1 MPDSLADLRRMRET
15 VKKSL
20 QSQSSGPT
28 FNGGEEGRVVILGS
42 GYDGRMDG
50 TIPNRASLS
59 SISSLP
65 DNPRYVDATGQP
77 VRPPSS
83 HQPRPSD
90 STPLSHGDAVVTTT
104 SPLPLSS
111 PEDADRYPTSSS
123 VGNYSYV
130 SSASSA
136 EPEVVSKGVSYEPR
150 GAGSTVSYNLENR
163 MSELSVSGGGRF
175 DPSYSTSADIPG
187 SVYGSSTSGHH
198 SVPPSASYSTSSISG
213 PEYRQ
218 SAAGR
223 NGSSNISG
231 SVMTTTAAGRGS
243 SEEDQL
249 REQVRQLR
257 QQLSEKQAT
266 IAELQQP
273 VYAGA
278 SRGAAHHTSPGH
290 SAMLGYAGEQQA
302 SRHSGPIPHHPTYG
316 GPVQVPVSD
325 VM

>member
-1 MPDSLADLRRMRET
+1 
-15 VKKSL
+15 
-20 QSQSSGPT
+20 
-28 FNGGEEGRVVILGS
+28 
-42 GYDGRMDG
+42 
-50 TIPNRASLS
+50 
-59 SISSLP
+59 
-65 DNPRYVDATGQP
+65 
-77 VRPPSS
+77 
-83 HQPRPSD
+83 
-90 STPLSHGDAVVTTT
+90 
-104 SPLPLSS
+104 
-111 PEDADRYPTSSS
+111 
-123 VGNYSYV
+123 
-130 SSASSA
+130 
-136 EPEVVSKGVSYEPR
+136 
-150 GAGSTVSYNLENR
+150 

-278 SRGAAHHTSPGH
+278 SRGAAHHTSPDTPPCW
-290 SAMLGYAGEQQA
+290 ATPA
-302 SRHSGPIPHHPTYG
+302 SSRPPGIADRSLITPRT
-316 GPVQVPVSD
+316 VDQCKCR
-325 VM
+325 